1 MRNLQDTICARATP
15 PGEGAIA
22 IVRVSGGEAYRLL
35 SEVFRPAN
43 PPLRPRVLSYGKVT
57 DGKNDLDEAMAVL
70 LPGPQSY
77 TREDV
82 AEIHCH
88 GSETVVSR
96 ILRLLIG
103 KGARPAEPGEFTYR
117 AFLAGRVDLSQAEGV
132 MRMIR
137 ADNDRAIKSAIRQME
152 GGTALFVR
160 EAREEITDM
169 LSALSAAIDFPDEV
183 DEQETGEVLRTRCL
197 FLSERL
203 SSACD
208 AKTGRIEEEGLRV
221 ALYGRPNAGKSS
233 LLNAL
238 LREERAI
245 VTAIPG
251 TTRDTLTEKLQI
263 GGVPVLLTD
272 TAGLREAVDEAE
284 AAGVKRAE
292 RALSE
297 ADVHLLVLDGSRE
310 EVAGEVETTRGIRP
324 DIIALSK
331 GDLPSVLHAEEI
343 RARFP
348 GTQVFEISAKT
359 GEGLS
364 ELQDAIVAF
373 APESQDGGSILTGA
387 RHIAAAESA
396 SRSLQEAANAIM
408 NGFGTETVA
417 IDLSAALD
425 ALGEITGE
433 TMNEKVIDTV
443 FAKFCVGK

>member
-1 MRNLQDTICARATP
+1 MRNLRDTICARATP

-22 IVRVSGGEAYRLL
+22 IVRVSGGEARRLL
-35 SEVFRPAN
+35 SEVFRPAH
-43 PPLRPRVLSYGKVT
+43 PPLQPRVLSYGRVT
-57 DGKNDLDEAMAVL
+57 DGENDLDEAMAVL

-88 GSETVVSR
+88 GSEAVVSR

-103 KGARPAEPGEFTYR
+103 RGARPAEPGEFTYR

-137 ADNDRAIKSAIRQME
+137 ADSDRAMKSALRQME
-152 GGTALFVR
+152 GGTASFVR

-183 DEQETGEVLRTRCL
+183 DEQETGEALRARCL
-197 FLSERL
+197 ALSERL
-203 SSACD
+203 LSACD
-208 AKTGRIEEEGLRV
+208 AKAGRIEEEGLRV

-238 LREERAI
+238 LREDRAI
-245 VTAIPG
+245 VTSIPG

-263 GGVPVLLTD
+263 GGIPVLLTD
-272 TAGLREAVDEAE
+272 TAGLRE

-297 ADVHLLVLDGSRE
+297 ADVRLLVLDGSRE
-310 EVAGEVETTRGIRP
+310 EEAEEMEAAGGVRP
-324 DIIALSK
+324 DIVALSK

-348 GTQVFEISAKT
+348 DSQVFEISAKM

-364 ELQDAIVAF
+364 ELQDAIASF

-396 SRSLQEAANAIM
+396 ARSLRDAANAIAE
-408 NGFGTETVA
+408 GFGTETAA
-417 IDLSAALD
+417 IDLSTALD

-433 TMNEKVIDTV
+433 TMNEKVIDGV